1 MLNNK
6 ILTKIS
12 NKNTI
17 FGKISKQ
24 GMVPIFDEFKT
35 LNDFK
40 NLRIAF
46 HGCISNNYKIIKY
59 TVHEAWVFEAQEMDR
74 NFFPNKL
81 IDSFYTVFVN
91 YGRLK
96 EVVMEDHIGFE

>member
-1 MLNNK
+1 MLKNK

-24 GMVPIFDEFKT
+24 GMVPFFDEFKT

-46 HGCISNNYKIIKY
+46 HGCI
-59 TVHEAWVFEAQEMDR
+59 
-74 NFFPNKL
+74 
-81 IDSFYTVFVN
+81 
-91 YGRLK
+91 
-96 EVVMEDHIGFE
+96 